1 MRQQGAAAVNIRT
14 FQQGDEVHQVAIY
27 NEAAGGLPKF
37 KPAST
42 QDVLRRVTAKDFD
55 PSMKL
60 FAVDGGQPVAY
71 GVLNANGRVSYPWCC
86 PGFEALAEPM
96 FDEMIRTMKQ
106 RGFKK
111 VFAAYRGDW
120 SSVLEFFQQHGF
132 QKARD
137 MVNYVL
143 DVVDT
148 PTVPARRTSNV
159 SPLERSDV
167 PALCGLAPH
176 TLRCRTAQEL
186 EQHLFN
192 NAYFAPESLFA
203 LRGRTDKK
211 LLGAGIL
218 VTNPTYADPK
228 MVDAAMP
235 CFRLGAF
242 GTEGMQTKRIKG
254 LFSFLCRDEAGCG
267 AVAVELMAHAAN
279 LLQDSDDISAL
290 AGQVPSDAPH
300 LMRFYQTVFRRQGS
314 FPVLERDL

>member
-14 FQQGDEVHQVAIY
+14 FQHGDEVHQVAIY
-27 NEAAGGLPKF
+27 NEAAGGLTKF

-71 GVLNANGRVSYPWCC
+71 GVFNANGRVSYPWCR
-86 PGFEALAEPM
+86 PGFEALAEPL
-96 FDEMIRTMKQ
+96 FDEVLRTMKQ
-106 RGFKK
+106 RGFQK

-132 QKARD
+132 HKARE
-137 MVNYVL
+137 MVNFVL
-143 DVVDT
+143 DVIDT
-148 PTVPARRTSNV
+148 PTVPARRTSSV

-167 PALCGLAPH
+167 PALFALAPQ
-176 TLRCRTAQEL
+176 TLRSRTAQQL
-186 EQHLFN
+186 EQHLFDN
-192 NAYFAPESLFA
+192 PYFGPDEVFV
-203 LRGRTDKK
+203 LRSRSDKK
-211 LLGAGIL
+211 PLAAGIL
-218 VTNPTYADPK
+218 ITDPTYADPK

-242 GTEGMQTKRIKG
+242 GTEGMHTKRIKG
-254 LFSFLCRDEAGCG
+254 LFSVLCRDESACG

-279 LLQDSDDISAL
+279 LLHDSDDIAAL
-290 AGQVPSDAPH
+290 AGQVPSDAPN
-300 LMRFYQTVFRRQGS
+300 LLRFYQTVFRRQGS